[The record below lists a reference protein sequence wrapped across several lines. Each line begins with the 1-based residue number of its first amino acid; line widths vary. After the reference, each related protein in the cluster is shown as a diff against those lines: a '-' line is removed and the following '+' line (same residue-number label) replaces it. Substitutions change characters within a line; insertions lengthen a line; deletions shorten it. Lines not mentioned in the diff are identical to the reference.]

1 MLGLSVIPESR
12 KVPNLSGLGRL
23 FSYIVSRSFGNVTV
37 IEKSRCAALVFG
49 LSM

>member
-23 FSYIVSRSFGNVTV
+23 FSYIVRRSFGNVALT
-37 IEKSRCAALVFG
+37 EKSRCAALG
-49 LSM
+49 LSLSM